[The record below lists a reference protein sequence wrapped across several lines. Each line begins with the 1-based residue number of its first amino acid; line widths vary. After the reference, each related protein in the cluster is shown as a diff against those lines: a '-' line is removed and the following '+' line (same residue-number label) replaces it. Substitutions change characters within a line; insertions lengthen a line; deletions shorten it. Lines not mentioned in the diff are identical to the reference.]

1 MLDGEQTQLWTGQF
15 RNSYWRDESW
25 GWPSKRISGGVFEA
39 NCFRELGQ
47 HFTKFHHR
55 PTVATL
61 AWCTW
66 VVHVELQAFLVAAM
80 LALHTTF
87 FCYLTHSL
95 AKAHKLLLLLLWC
108 SNKKFLKKKHL
119 FSAKDPTTSQAY
131 LVKSMS
137 QVLLSLSFF
146 FFFFFFFFSGY
157 LNWAQILIWK
167 DARTEVRMEPV
178 TLLAIVFNHLTTKQ
192 WEKNPLKNAWTMPP
206 FAGITHRSNG

>member
-25 GWPSKRISGGVFEA
+25 GWPSKKISGGVFEA

-55 PTVATL
+55 PIVATL

-66 VVHVELQAFLVAAM
+66 VVHVELQAFLVAAI

-108 SNKKFLKKKHL
+108 SNKKFLKKKEHL
-119 FSAKDPTTSQAY
+119 FFSQG
-131 LVKSMS
+131 SNNQS
-137 QVLLSLSFF
+137 SLLGKVYVSGSPFSFF
-146 FFFFFFFFSGY
+146 FLVFFFFFSGY

-192 WEKNPLKNAWTMPP
+192 REKNPLKNAWTMPP
-206 FAGITHRSNG
+206 FASITHRSNG